1 MLGYDS
7 DHGQANRELSMD
19 KDDEVSYDNYV
30 ENTIDPGNT
39 LFVIAVIISI
49 LSFVSVPLVARL
61 GRHIVVKY
69 GKPDESSSG
78 GHDFEIH
85 HVEQIERVG
94 NLVASP
100 VVEHEQT
107 RTDAPESLSNL
118 QHSRKVIHPDV
129 PSMEGLKT
137 ADEVDASVRFNR
149 IEARGH
155 YEHDNRDGGV
165 GKMSPLRDG
174 SKKTIQHIEQVGDLV
189 ASPVVEYEQTRTD
202 APESLSDSKHSR
214 ESINPDVPST
224 ERLETAEEV
233 GASVRFDQVEARG
246 HYEYDNRGV
255 CVGKESPLRD
265 GSDKTI
271 QHIEQGGELVA
282 SPVVE
287 HEQTRTDA
295 PESLSNSQHSRE
307 AIYPDVPSTERL
319 EMAEEVDTSVR
330 FDQVEARGHYEF
342 DNRGVCVG
350 KESPLRDGTEIM
362 GDRPLGASTERSGIS
377 LTQAKTFFPVHLN
390 EVFCYCWTVMKYDRE
405 MKRILR
411 LSIPFTI
418 SAISKTASELII
430 VAIISHTL
438 GTNAMVAYAMTFGLV
453 GITFSFMGGWHDA
466 VSTLVSMAYGAKNH
480 KLAGK
485 YLQVA
490 CISFV
495 LCEIPMAF
503 IWIASM
509 EKILLLMGFDD
520 SIAMLGQDFVWIRVL
535 INTMT
540 GVNLCILNFLAAIE
554 HDKFSNTI
562 VTSDAIAKAAF
573 VALAAFQF
581 EASLVALGLV
591 LLANAALVFGLL
603 VLIPI
608 KMEWIQ
614 SFGLFSSCSREDL
627 PVLKDVFRVALPLA
641 FGALMAYAEWEI
653 LTIFAV
659 SLGPA
664 EVATWAV
671 MGFVWDL
678 FESTTE
684 AAGDASEIRV
694 SYHLGKGHPSKAKLA
709 RFKSML
715 FGAILSILMSVIFIG
730 MTDVLPS
737 MLTRDATIQYMLA
750 ELFPLV
756 ALGQYHHVH
765 GNGML
770 VHRWCTGAIP
780 LVDFD
785 CLGVFIYGDDSHRGY
800 SNNWVE
806 N

>member
-19 KDDEVSYDNYV
+19 EDDEVSYDNYV

-107 RTDAPESLSNL
+107 RTDAPESLSNS

-137 ADEVDASVRFNR
+137 ADEVGASVRFNR

-265 GSDKTI
+265 G
-271 QHIEQGGELVA
+271 
-282 SPVVE
+282 
-287 HEQTRTDA
+287 
-295 PESLSNSQHSRE
+295 
-307 AIYPDVPSTERL
+307 
-319 EMAEEVDTSVR
+319 
-330 FDQVEARGHYEF
+330 
-342 DNRGVCVG
+342 
-350 KESPLRDGTEIM
+350 TEIM
-362 GDRPLGASTERSGIS
+362 GDRPLGASPERIGIS

-466 VSTLVSMAYGAKNH
+466 VSTLVSMAYGAENH
-480 KLAGK
+480 ELAGK

-562 VTSDAIAKAAF
+562 VTSDAIAKAGF
-573 VALAAFQF
+573 VALAAFQL
-581 EASLVALGLV
+581 EASLVVLGLV
-591 LLANAALVFGLL
+591 LFVNAALVFALL

-608 KMEWIQ
+608 KMEWVQTFEI
-614 SFGLFSSCSREDL
+614 GLFSSCSREDM

-694 SYHLGKGHPSKAKLA
+694 SYHLGKGRPSKAKLA
-709 RFKSML
+709 GFKSML
-715 FGAILSILMSVIFIG
+715 FGAILSILVSVIFIS

-756 ALGQYHHVH
+756 AFGNITMSMGMVCWCIVGAQGRYHLSTLIALACSFMV
-765 GNGML
+765 
-770 VHRWCTGAIP
+770 TIPIGAIVTIG
-780 LVDFD
+780 LRIDLQGLAFAVVTGYTITATVLFACIIISDWEMLSKAIQD
-785 CLGVFIYGDDSHRGY
+785 QVCAGDLSDDSSDDDGSTSSSSSKEGEDPNPQTPEDFRQHHL
-800 SNNWVE
+800 SLQ
-806 N
+806 